1 MAQPAVSGGEKSP
14 LGITGF
20 WPAKCTE
27 PPMMWEFW
35 VNRFQWGMVAKHS
48 INSKNYY
55 YAATLT
61 AAQVT
66 ALLKEVDGKNC
77 FELEQKFISNLY
89 LCLGEKGQDELHKRR
104 PHLDLSTV
112 RYPRMLDVL
121 ETEFKKERNETYET
135 FQLLSRKQFFNESL
149 EQFHS
154 VLSGLAARC
163 NFGALEDRILRDVF
177 IVNMNNREA
186 QKELC
191 RSTKTPEEVYRIA
204 LSYERENKYASS
216 YVATVSVGT
225 QGLSSGGGIQ
235 IKTEPVGTRRG
246 GYRNNRARC
255 RGSYQGRGSNR
266 GGNLLQNNR
275 CYNNDQPNFSRE
287 HLDRCPAKRV
297 TCNFCHK
304 IGHFERTCRGKRGNQ
319 RGRGAVGMI
328 RENADDTH
336 LENSADEEASQHA
349 SSIGWVN
356 KNPVVHSL
364 DSSSSDGDYM
374 VMAIKHKRFTELKVT
389 GAQLPIRINGKS
401 ARVWIDSGS
410 PLSIFTIGEL
420 RRTLGASGIKLG
432 TLSKED
438 NAFRDYGNNP
448 LQMIGTMA
456 VTLESNGWKINARIK
471 VIGGNCPSITGRD
484 LMPQLGLQLV
494 QQSPGDQIRFIDEVD
509 QETPVQE
516 GELESWQTHFSKQFS
531 NLFNWVGKIRN
542 YKVQADFFENLTR
555 VQ

>member
-1 MAQPAVSGGEKSP
+1 MAQSAVSGGGKNP

-35 VNRFQWGMVAKHS
+35 INRFQWGMVAKHS
-48 INSKNYY
+48 LNPKNFY
-55 YAATLT
+55 YADTLS

-66 ALLKEVDGKNC
+66 ALPEEVDGKNR
-77 FELEQKFISNLY
+77 LESEQVLISNLY

-104 PHLDLSTV
+104 PHLDLSAI
-112 RYPRMLDVL
+112 RYPRMLDAL

-135 FQLLSRKQFFNESL
+135 YQLLSRKQFINESL

-163 NFGALEDRILRDVF
+163 NFGTLEDRILRDVF
-177 IVNMNNREA
+177 IVNMNNRDA

-204 LSYERENKYASS
+204 LSYERGNKYASS
-216 YVATVSVGT
+216 YVATGSVGA
-225 QGLSSGGGIQ
+225 QGSTSGGGGIQ
-235 IKTEPVGTRRG
+235 IKSEPVGIIRG
-246 GYRNNRARC
+246 GYRNNRARG

-266 GGNLLQNNR
+266 GRNFLNNNK
-275 CYNNDQPNFSRE
+275 CYNCDQQNFTRE
-287 HLDRCPAKRV
+287 HLDRCPAKGV

-304 IGHFERTCRGKRGNQ
+304 IGHFERTCRGKRGKQ
-319 RGRGAVGMI
+319 RGQGAVGMI
-328 RENADDTH
+328 RENADDGH
-336 LENSADEEASQHA
+336 LENSGDEEASQHA

-356 KNPVVHSL
+356 KNPVVHSW

-374 VMAIKHKRFTELKVT
+374 VMAIKHKRVTELKVA
-389 GAQLPIRINGKS
+389 GAQLPIKVNEKPT
-401 ARVWIDSGS
+401 RVWIDSGS
-410 PLSIFTIGEL
+410 PISIFTIGEL
-420 RRTLGASGIKLG
+420 RKTLGTSGVKLDNL
-432 TLSKED
+432 TEED

-456 VTLESNGWKINARIK
+456 VTRQSNGWKIHARIK
-471 VIGGNCPSITGRD
+471 VIGGNRPSIIGRD

-494 QQSPGDQIRFIDEVD
+494 QQSPGKQIMSTEEGNQDALE
-509 QETPVQE
+509 PE
-516 GELESWQTHFSKQFS
+516 GELGSWQTYFSKQFS
-531 NLFNWVGKIRN
+531 NLFLAG
-542 YKVQADFFENLTR
+542 
-555 VQ
+555 